1 MSSVR
6 YMLAAA
12 FALATTAQTLP
23 AQFTTVVVPPPKEQR
38 PTVPRSMLSDS
49 SRDTSTTKRLAE
61 MSAWVDSAA
70 VAMGIEPVAA
80 ESLAA
85 SVPAD
90 TTGAPLA
97 GPPADTTVGPPAD
110 TTAGP
115 PADTTGG
122 PPTDSLAAPPTAPAG
137 PDEFREGAPAP
148 DTATLFPMLGLLG
161 ASLIGAGALLRRK

>member
-1 MSSVR
+1 MSSSR

-12 FALATTAQTLP
+12 LALAVSAQTLP

-38 PTVPRSMLSDS
+38 PTVPRSVSTDS
-49 SRDTSTTKRLAE
+49 SRDTSTAKRLAE
-61 MSAWVDSAA
+61 MSAWVDSAS

-90 TTGAPLA
+90 TTGDPL
-97 GPPADTTVGPPAD
+97 
-110 TTAGP
+110 AGP

-122 PPTDSLAAPPTAPAG
+122 PTTDSLQAPAPSVQS
-137 PDEFREGAPAP
+137 PDEFREGAAAP
-148 DTATLFPMLGLLG
+148 DTATPFPMLALLG
-161 ASLIGAGALLRRK
+161 ASLIAAGALLRRK

>member
-1 MSSVR
+1 
-6 YMLAAA
+6 MLAAA
-12 FALATTAQTLP
+12 FAMATTAQTLP

-85 SVPAD
+85 TVPAD

-97 GPPADTTVGPPAD
+97 GPPAD

-161 ASLIGAGALLRRK
+161 AALIGAGTLLRRK

>member
-6 YMLAAA
+6 YMVAAA

-38 PTVPRSMLSDS
+38 PTVPRSMFSDS

-85 SVPAD
+85 TVPAD

-97 GPPADTTVGPPAD
+97 GPPAD

>member
-6 YMLAAA
+6 YMLAAS
-12 FALATTAQTLP
+12 FALATTVQTLP

-80 ESLAA
+80 ESLATT
-85 SVPAD
+85 VPAD

-97 GPPADTTVGPPAD
+97 GPPAD

-122 PPTDSLAAPPTAPAG
+122 PPTDSLAAPPAAPAA
-137 PDEFREGAPAP
+137 PDEFRDGAPAP

>member
-23 AQFTTVVVPPPKEQR
+23 AQFTTVVVPPPQEQR

-49 SRDTSTTKRLAE
+49 SRDTSTIKRLAE

-85 SVPAD
+85 TVPAD

-97 GPPADTTVGPPAD
+97 GPPAD